1 MVDTGL
7 RIRKRRLPSGQ
18 SVSLGLVLSIVLLV
32 LGIDISL
39 NVNLTYSLLVPLFLC
54 TLGVVALGSVAV
66 PILRQLK
73 AGQVVREDGPQ
84 AHLKKT
90 GTPTMGGIFIVPV
103 GIVAAIAFSHFNVQ
117 VIACSAL
124 TFVFGLIGWLDDWQI
139 LRRHSNKGISPK
151 TKLVLQALCA
161 IAFCSWMGLTQDW
174 QSFSWVHLPLRI
186 VLPMGLV
193 FCPLAI
199 FAIVATTNATNLTD
213 GLDGLAGGTGAIAL
227 LGMALL
233 LFPEHLELA
242 TFCVCMGGSYLGF
255 LWFNRNPAKVF
266 MGDTGSL
273 ALGGALV
280 AAAILGNMLWGLV
293 IVGAIF
299 VWESITVVAQVY
311 YFKATKRSTGVGQ
324 RLFKMAPFHHHLE
337 LSGWH
342 EIHIV
347 RSFYIVGVML
357 VIFALIL
364 KML

>member
-7 RIRKRRLPSGQ
+7 RLRKRRLPSGQ
-18 SVSLGLVLSIVLLV
+18 SVSLSLVLSIILLV

-39 NVNLTYSLLVPLFLC
+39 NVNLTHSLLIPLFVC
-54 TLGVVALGSVAV
+54 VSGVIALGSVAV

-73 AGQVVREDGPQ
+73 TGQIVREDGPQ
-84 AHLKKT
+84 AHLKKA
-90 GTPTMGGIFIVPV
+90 GTPTMGGIFVVPV
-103 GIVAAIAFSHFNVQ
+103 GIAAALVFSGFDARVAASCV
-117 VIACSAL
+117 L
-124 TFVFGLIGWLDDWQI
+124 TFAFGLIGWLDDWQI

-151 TKLVLQALCA
+151 TKLVLQGLCA
-161 IAFCSWMGLTQDW
+161 IAFCTWMGLTQDW
-174 QSFSWVHLPLRI
+174 QSFSDIHLPLRF
-186 VLPMGLV
+186 VLPLGIV

-199 FAIVATTNATNLTD
+199 FVIMGTTNATNLTD

-233 LFPEHLELA
+233 LFPENPQIAL
-242 TFCVCMGGSYLGF
+242 FCACMGGSYLGF

-273 ALGGALV
+273 ALGGAL
-280 AAAILGNMLWGLV
+280 AAAALLGNMLWGLL

-299 VWESITVVAQVY
+299 VWESISVIAQVT

-342 EIHIV
+342 EIHVV
-347 RSFYIVGVML
+347 RAFYIVAVML
-357 VIFALIL
+357 VIFAIVL
-364 KML
+364 KQL

>member
-18 SVSLGLVLSIVLLV
+18 NVSLSLALSIILLV

-39 NVNLTYSLLVPLFLC
+39 NVNLTYSLLIPLFVC
-54 TLGVVALGSVAV
+54 VLGVIALGSVAV

-73 AGQVVREDGPQ
+73 TGQIVREDGPQ
-84 AHLKKT
+84 AHLKKA
-90 GTPTMGGIFIVPV
+90 GTPTMGGIFIIPV
-103 GIVAAIAFSHFNVQ
+103 GIAAALVFSGFEPRVAACCI
-117 VIACSAL
+117 L
-124 TFVFGLIGWLDDWQI
+124 TLAFGLVGWLDDWQI

-151 TKLVLQALCA
+151 TKLALQAICA
-161 IAFCSWMGLTQDW
+161 IAFCTWMGLTQDW
-174 QSFSWVHLPLRI
+174 QSFSSVHLPLQL
-186 VLPMGLV
+186 VLPLGIL

-199 FAIVATTNATNLTD
+199 FVIMGTTNATNLTD

-227 LGMALL
+227 LGMAML
-233 LFPEHLELA
+233 LFPEQPQLA
-242 TFCVCMGGSYLGF
+242 IFSACMSGSYLGF
-255 LWFNRNPAKVF
+255 LWFNRNPASVF

-273 ALGGALV
+273 ALGGALAAV
-280 AAAILGNMLWGLV
+280 ALLGNMLWGLL

-299 VWESITVVAQVY
+299 VWESISVIAQVS

-342 EIHIV
+342 EIHVV
-347 RSFYIVGVML
+347 RAFYIVGVML
-357 VIFALIL
+357 VIFALML
-364 KML
+364 KFL